1 MSALL
6 FALLTFTFLP
16 YLSIAQSYSGP
27 IVITKGGTYSG
38 NWESRDSNVS
48 AVEVAT
54 SEPVIIEN
62 SNIRGAGRMIRSAG
76 HGAANITIRN
86 TNAYGLTPTPWHDYK
101 RTRYFVAIDEFTNI
115 VVENC
120 YIEGAAGINIGG
132 RYLGNGTPSQTIR
145 IRYNKVKNID
155 GRIYGGVAGV
165 CFVGLNFRNPV
176 RNAEIA
182 WNQIINEPGNSI
194 VEDNI
199 NLSNSRGTSDSPIRI
214 HNNYIQ
220 GAYPLNPKSG
230 TYSGGGIITDSWY
243 HDGMGS
249 PSDVATAHVKIYDNQ
264 TVNMSNYNYSIAGG
278 NNIEIYNNRAVTSA
292 LLPDGTPVNTHNI
305 GLTGYDYYNRGATHS
320 NAVHN
325 NHIGVMGIYANEINL
340 NSYFPDGNAV
350 RNYNNTFMSGR
361 VTKQHEQD
369 EFAMWQSKLN
379 QNGIVVGP
387 RGSAPAN
394 AAPTVAIASPT
405 ANASYTENSIKVSVS
420 ANDADG
426 SIKVVELFQGGTKV
440 GEQTQSPYGFT
451 LNNLNAGTHTLT
463 AKATDNSGAVAT
475 SQAIKINITAST
487 DAPQT
492 GDGSNTSGSIT
503 REVWTN
509 INIGSLGELP
519 LSKTPNTVTSL
530 NSFEGPS
537 NAGDH
542 YGQRIRGYVTAPVS
556 GQYTFWIA
564 GDDDAAL
571 YLSTSENPSD
581 KRQIAHVD
589 GYTGSREWT
598 KYASQQSAKV
608 TLEAGKRYYIEA
620 QHVEMAGGDNLAV
633 GWQLPNGAQERP
645 IAGSRLSPMGS
656 TAPAA
661 ITQISAATGKITR
674 EIWED
679 IHVSTV
685 GGLPLT
691 KTPDKTSELTIFEGP
706 TNAGDH
712 YGQRIR
718 GYVTAPQSGEY
729 TFWIAGDD
737 HAELW
742 LSTSENAGSKVRIAY
757 INGANY
763 WTDSRGWDKYASQ
776 KSAKVTLKA
785 GQRYYIEALHLEMG
799 GGDNLAV
806 GWQLP
811 DGAMERP
818 IAGSRLSPISGTLA
832 STSNM
837 QGLGASENEPFFTE
851 ATAYPNPFS
860 EAITLNMG
868 GQDTELKEVVLLD
881 QTGRVVYKQDDLTLD
896 NNKLPINLSGA
907 GLASGLY
914 FLKYTDASGK
924 SKSLKVIKQ

>member
-6 FALLTFTFLP
+6 FALLAFTFLP
-16 YLSIAQSYSGP
+16 YQSIAQSYSGP
-27 IVITKGGTYSG
+27 IVISKGGTYSG

-48 AVEVAT
+48 AVEVTT

-76 HGAANITIRN
+76 HGAANITVRN
-86 TNAYGLTPTPWHDYK
+86 TNAYGLAPTPWHDYK
-101 RTRYFVAIDEFTNI
+101 RTRYFVAVDEFTNI

-120 YIEGAAGINIGG
+120 YIEGAAGINLGG
-132 RYLGNGTPSQTIR
+132 RYLGNGTTSQTIR

-176 RNAEIA
+176 KNAEIA
-182 WNQIINEPGNSI
+182 WNQVINEPGNSI

-214 HNNYIQ
+214 HDNYIQ

-243 HDGMGS
+243 HAGMGT
-249 PSDVATAHVKIYDNQ
+249 PSDVATAHVKIYNNQ

-305 GLTGYDYYNRGATHS
+305 GLTGYDYYNLGATHS

-325 NHIGVMGIYANEINL
+325 NLIGVMGIYANELNT
-340 NSYFPDGNAV
+340 NSYFPDGTAV
-350 RNYNNTFMSGR
+350 RNYNNTHMSGR

-369 EFAMWQSKLN
+369 EFAMWQNKLN

-387 RGSAPAN
+387 HGSAPAN
-394 AAPTVAIASPT
+394 AAPTVAITSPV
-405 ANASYTENSIKVSVS
+405 ANASYTESSMKVAVA
-420 ANDADG
+420 ANDTDG
-426 SIKVVELFQGGTKV
+426 SVNKVELYLGGTKV
-440 GEQTQSPYGFT
+440 GEQTLSPYGFT
-451 LNNLNAGTHTLT
+451 LSNLNVGSHTLT
-463 AKATDNSGAVAT
+463 AKAIDNSGAVTT
-475 SQAIKINITAST
+475 SQAIKINITEST

-509 INIGSLGELP
+509 LNISSLSQLP
-519 LSKTPNTVTSL
+519 LSKTPNNVTSL
-530 NSFEGPS
+530 SSFEAPT
-537 NAGDH
+537 NTGDH

-571 YLSTSENPSD
+571 YLSTSESAAD
-581 KRQIAHVD
+581 KKQIAHVD
-589 GYTGSREWT
+589 GYTSPREWG
-598 KYASQQSAKV
+598 KYASQQSVKV

-620 QHVEMAGGDNLAV
+620 LHLEMGGGDNLAV
-633 GWQLPNGAQERP
+633 GWQLPNGTKEMP
-645 IAGSRLSPMGS
+645 IAGGRLSPIGS

-661 ITQISAATGKITR
+661 ITQLSAATGSITR
-674 EIWED
+674 EFWAD
-679 IHVSTV
+679 VHVSTA
-685 GGLPLT
+685 GAIPFT
-691 KTPDKTSELTIFEGP
+691 QSPDNISELKLFEAP
-706 TNAGDH
+706 TNADDH

-737 HAELW
+737 EAELY
-742 LSTSENAGSKVRIAY
+742 LSTSDNPGGKQKIAY
-757 INGANY
+757 ITGLNN
-763 WTDSRGWDKYASQ
+763 WTAPREWNKFATQ
-776 KSAKVTLKA
+776 KSVKVTLKA
-785 GQRYYIEALHLEMG
+785 GQRYYIEALHLEHG

-818 IAGSRLSPISGTLA
+818 IAGSRLSPISNSLT
-832 STSNM
+832 STSNL
-837 QGLGASENEPFFTE
+837 QVSSASEKEPFFSE

-860 EAITLNMG
+860 EVITLSLG
-868 GQDTELKEVVLLD
+868 SQETKLKEVVLLD
-881 QTGRVVYKQDDLTLD
+881 QTGRVVYKQEDLTLD
-896 NNKLPINLSGA
+896 NNKLAISLSGA

-914 FLKYTDASGK
+914 ILKYTDATGST
-924 SKSLKVIKQ
+924 KSLKVIKQ